1 VRIRGKSH
9 IFTLVHAESPQ
20 KSAFSAIAHGQQ
32 AQESLISSVIRVS
45 PVDSIRRDPM
55 AEAAQPTVP
64 LKHLAAGLAA
74 ASRKA
79 AFCTTQEFM
88 ASV

>member
-1 VRIRGKSH
+1 
-9 IFTLVHAESPQ
+9 
-20 KSAFSAIAHGQQ
+20 
-32 AQESLISSVIRVS
+32 
-45 PVDSIRRDPM
+45 M